1 MHNRNSI
8 LLITV
13 VLLVSLIVPA
23 TATAETRL
31 TVVSSRPKVT
41 IGAVVMPAAVDT
53 SIVWIGDS
61 LARID
66 KPDGSIFIYE
76 QKSQTAFKLLP
87 KFEMYQ
93 KTNFAAADTPDS
105 IPAEQSLMA
114 GLSKLVTDTS
124 THVEATAD
132 TSTVNGYHC
141 RKYIVNETKAGLIT
155 VYKRSEV
162 WATTDIGVNFELYK
176 IITNIAELIS
186 AESLDGVKDLLQV
199 NGVTVLR
206 TGTITPAPDP
216 DSIAPVINIAGGDRT
231 ELVKVEKLPAPA
243 GLYEVPAGY
252 EQTQ

>member
-8 LLITV
+8 LLIKV
-13 VLLVSLIVPA
+13 ILLVSLFASVA
-23 TATAETRL
+23 AFAETRL

-41 IGAVVMPAAVDT
+41 IGTVVMPAAVDT

-66 KPDGSIFIYE
+66 KPDGSIFIFE

-93 KTNFAAADTPDS
+93 KTTFAAETPDS
-105 IPAEQSLMA
+105 IPPEESLMA
-114 GLSKLVTDTS
+114 GLAKLVTDTS

-132 TSTVNGYHC
+132 TGTVNGYHC
-141 RKYIVNETKAGLIT
+141 RKYIVNETKSALIT

-162 WATTDIGVNFELYK
+162 WATTDIEVNFELYK

-186 AESLDGVKDLLQV
+186 AETLDGVKDLLQV

-252 EQTQ
+252 ELTN

>member
-1 MHNRNSI
+1 MNNRVAAFA
-8 LLITV
+8 LLIA
-13 VLLVSLIVPA
+13 LGLAQVSPA
-23 TATAETRL
+23 TAFAETRL
-31 TVVSSRPKVT
+31 TIVSSRPKVT

-53 SIVWIGDS
+53 SIVWIGDNQ
-61 LARID
+61 ARID
-66 KPDGSIFIYE
+66 KPDGSIFIFE

-93 KTNFAAADTPDS
+93 KTSFAAAETPDS
-105 IPAEQSLMA
+105 IPAEESLMA
-114 GLSKLVTDTS
+114 GLAKLVTDTS
-124 THVEATAD
+124 THVEATVD
-132 TSTVNGYHC
+132 TGTVNGYHC
-141 RKYIVNETKAGLIT
+141 RNYIVNETKSALIT